1 MTDFFPEG
9 IDLDKYKNEI
19 NFIDHDL
26 FNGIDYLLLR
36 KDIETQLWNSRKSDN
51 IIIDLIYKCLILSI
65 ITNTSYYY
73 NNMPNLEIYDSNYD
87 FSDFFNIFKIEK
99 LIEKLQN
106 RYIQSQ
112 NVSFE
117 IIIDHF
123 KQILKNNL
131 LRYHLLLIYLTD
143 LFDYELKFQRNYD
156 IIINSPNDH
165 WRLIKYSVNERLEYD
180 SGLITKV
187 QLIELLNQLTD
198 DILIKDSRYYQIR
211 SESTGEI
218 LPISLV
224 LNYKFISSRY
234 TETEPFI
241 KKIIKIMVPE
251 RPSGLVDDDYG
262 LEIYQ
267 VKQRFEFE
275 TPKKRN
281 TVKVREFGRKPSD
294 KRREK
299 QKGQRSDKANARR
312 FGDIINQ
319 NQSEIYQV
327 KQRFEFET
335 PKKRNTVK
343 VREFGRKPSDKRREK
358 QKGQRSDKANARRF
372 GDIINQN
379 QSVIP
384 QVSGIQSLNPGGISF
399 ENSMNPYSVG
409 AGGGKKNYKKTKK
422 KRKTK
427 RLKRRKS
434 KKSKKSKKKSKM
446 KRK

>member
-1 MTDFFPEG
+1 MRDFFPEG

-281 TVKVREFGRKPSD
+281 TVKMREFGRKSSD

-299 QKGQRSDKANARR
+299 QKGQRSDKAHARR
-312 FGDIINQ
+312 FGDRINQ
-319 NQSEIYQV
+319 N
-327 KQRFEFET
+327 
-335 PKKRNTVK
+335 
-343 VREFGRKPSDKRREK
+343 
-358 QKGQRSDKANARRF
+358 
-372 GDIINQN
+372 
-379 QSVIP
+379 
-384 QVSGIQSLNPGGISF
+384 LSF

-434 KKSKKSKKKSKM
+434 KKSKM